1 MSAELERNG
10 EGPGNHAAAAD
21 AAAVPVPADAASA
34 GGTALATAPA
44 AGLPAGRPSGAGE
57 AAGDVAAAPDAGSD
71 TARPPEPPP
80 VAAPRK
86 RDYVLLLRVAASAL
100 AEAAAFALVMASEGG
115 RLFVLGLLL
124 HVLAAFLGR
133 AAARRRRPD
142 LVQVESDL
150 VLLAGV
156 SIPLFGPLA
165 AWALPR
171 PPAADAPE
179 NAHEVFAQYA
189 DHVKPVVPDHERTL
203 FTGSYEKD
211 MARELDVESY
221 HEVLVHGTTDQKR
234 SALRRLAELGEAKH
248 FRLIRQCLVDPE
260 HEVRLYAYSEL
271 ERASRRYE
279 EEIAQ
284 RAKELKEQ
292 AEGGGPLLAIARAY
306 FDYAATGIHDEQM
319 AAWYYRSAEQYAGI
333 ARRLLGDE
341 PEPVW
346 IQARAFGRLGDYDRA
361 KALLHELTEAQQNLP
376 ESCLARAE
384 LAYARRDFLA
394 ARAEAARLRE
404 TGAEPPP
411 WLSALEGKRR

>member
-1 MSAELERNG
+1 MNVTELERKG
-10 EGPGNHAAAAD
+10 EGPGEPVGIPDAAPVAD
-21 AAAVPVPADAASA
+21 APVDAAEA
-34 GGTALATAPA
+34 GAAPA
-44 AGLPAGRPSGAGE
+44 PH
-57 AAGDVAAAPDAGSD
+57 APPDS
-71 TARPPEPPP
+71 PPG
-80 VAAPRK
+80 K
-86 RDYVLLLRVAASAL
+86 RDYGLALRVALTAL
-100 AEAAAFALVMASEGG
+100 AEAAALALITISEKSLDFA
-115 RLFVLGLLL
+115 LGLLV

-133 AAARRRRPD
+133 AAARRRRPEIA
-142 LVQVESDL
+142 QVESDL

-156 SIPLFGPLA
+156 AIPLFGPLA
-165 AWALPR
+165 AWSLPR
-171 PPAADAPE
+171 PPRVDAPG
-179 NAHEVFAQYA
+179 NAHEVFTRYA

-203 FTGSYEKD
+203 FTGVYTKD

-284 RAKELKEQ
+284 RARELKEE
-292 AEGGGPLLAIARAY
+292 AEGGEPLLAIARAY

-319 AAWYYRSAEQYAGI
+319 AAWYYRSAEQYAGV
-333 ARRLLGDE
+333 ARRLLGDD

-394 ARAEAARLRE
+394 ARAEAARVRE
-404 TGAEPPP
+404 AGAEPPP

>member
-1 MSAELERNG
+1 MSGKGIG
-10 EGPGNHAAAAD
+10 EGPGSPVEEALAAPPDEAARAPVPPRPMGRD
-21 AAAVPVPADAASA
+21 AAPAGTTSTDDVADIPAIEGAAPEAPPASA
-34 GGTALATAPA
+34 PKRG
-44 AGLPAGRPSGAGE
+44 
-57 AAGDVAAAPDAGSD
+57 
-71 TARPPEPPP
+71 
-80 VAAPRK
+80 
-86 RDYVLLLRVAASAL
+86 RDYVLMLRVAATAL
-100 AEAAAFALVMASEGG
+100 AEGGAFALVMTSEGG
-115 RLFVLGLLL
+115 LRFALGLLL

-142 LVQVESDL
+142 LAQVESDL
-150 VLLAGV
+150 VLLAGIA
-156 SIPLFGPLA
+156 IPLFGPLA
-165 AWALPR
+165 AWSLPR
-171 PPAADAPE
+171 PPASDAPE
-179 NAHEVFAQYA
+179 NAHQVFTSYA
-189 DHVKPVVPDHERTL
+189 AHVKPVVPDHERTL
-203 FTGSYEKD
+203 FTGVYEKD

-248 FRLIRQCLVDPE
+248 FRLIRQCLLDPE

-284 RAKELKEQ
+284 RARELKEQ
-292 AEGGGPLLAIARAY
+292 AEGGEPLLAIARAY

-319 AAWYYRSAEQYAGI
+319 AAWYYRSAEQYAGV
-333 ARRLLGDE
+333 ARRLLGDD

-346 IQARAFGRLGDYDRA
+346 IQARSFGRLGDYDRA
-361 KALLHELTEAQQNLP
+361 RALLFELTEAQQGMA

-411 WLSALEGKRR
+411 WLAALEGKRR